1 MSYIL
6 LPKILN
12 NNFFFN
18 FKFYDKAVYQDRD
31 IDSVYISK
39 SLNLYLNYIKLNID
53 NYNKEWDI
61 YKKYTNPYEYIHS
74 SVNDLKFSVCNYKPL
89 SRSFYK
95 MIEIINI
102 FNLLNETNSISSFHL
117 AEGPGGF
124 IQAFCH
130 TRKNIDDKYFG
141 MTLESSDRNIPGWKK
156 SYQFLNE
163 NPNVKIITGHSKNG
177 DLFIKNNIVYIRD
190 NYKNS
195 CDYVTGDGGIDFSVD
210 FNNQEYLSSRLLLA
224 QIFYNIIIQKVGGCF
239 VLKIFDIFSKLTVD
253 MLFSLSCLYENVY
266 IYKPNT
272 SRIANSEK
280 YIICKNY
287 KGVSDK
293 LIEYIINNFDN
304 ILNNIDSIS
313 CLFDCYIP
321 NYFINKIE
329 EVNAIYGQ
337 TQIENINFTLN
348 IIRENNIVDIS
359 NNFIN
364 KSRVLNKLNN
374 LKLNNIIKSIN
385 WCKKN
390 NLPINKHFIDYTNS
404 NSSNGNTSITDNT
417 NSNTNNTIIENS
429 SDNGSNIDIDTVYL
443 EE

>member
-6 LPKILN
+6 LPKVLN
-12 NNFFFN
+12 NFFFFN
-18 FKFYDKAVYQDRD
+18 FKFNNKYSYQDK
-31 IDSVYISK
+31 DSVYISK

-61 YKKYTNPYEYIHS
+61 FKKYTNPYEYIHS
-74 SVNDLKFSVCNYKPL
+74 SVNELKFSVCNYKPL

-95 MIEIINI
+95 MIEIINT
-102 FNLLNETNSISSFHL
+102 FNLLDETNPIFSFHL

-130 TRKNIDDKYFG
+130 TRENIHDKYFG

-177 DLFIKNNIVYIRD
+177 DLFNKNNLVYIRD
-190 NYKNS
+190 NYKNK
-195 CDYVTGDGGIDFSVD
+195 CNYVTGDGGIDFSVD

-224 QIFYNIIIQKVGGCF
+224 QIFYNMIIQKVGGCF

-253 MLFSLSCLYENVY
+253 MLFTLSCLYENVY
-266 IYKPNT
+266 LYKPNT

-313 CLFDCYIP
+313 SLFDCDIP
-321 NYFINKIE
+321 NYFINRIE

-390 NLPINKHFIDYTNS
+390 NLLINKHFIDYTNS
-404 NSSNGNTSITDNT
+404 NSRTNSNTTITDNS
-417 NSNTNNTIIENS
+417 NNNTNNTIIENS
-429 SDNGSNIDIDTVYL
+429 NDNGSSIDISPVYL